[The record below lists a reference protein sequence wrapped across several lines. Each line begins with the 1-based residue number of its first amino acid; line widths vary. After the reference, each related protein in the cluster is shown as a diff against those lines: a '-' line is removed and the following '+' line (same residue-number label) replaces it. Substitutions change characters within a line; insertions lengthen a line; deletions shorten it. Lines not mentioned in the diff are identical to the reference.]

1 MGHKE
6 IFMMKILIVDDDH
19 VFRKYLSKAFI
30 RRGYEVKSVESGE
43 DAICLL
49 DSLSSKQD
57 STLPFDAA
65 IVDMNMPG
73 MNGLQVIREL
83 KDVNPSIVSI
93 ILTGYG
99 SISTAVDSI
108 KLGAYHYLTKPC
120 NILALEK
127 VMTDAYREKNRV
139 YEPSQDIYQGIVG
152 KSPQIQKVIS
162 TIKKVKDSSLP
173 VFIYGESGT
182 GKELVAMAL
191 HFDSIRKESPFIPI
205 NCALLKPD
213 LLENELFGHVKGAF
227 TGASDVKD
235 GLIALVDGGTLFID
249 EIADMNP
256 AVQAGLLRFIETG
269 IFRPLGSVKERK
281 VNVRIV
287 TAINKD
293 IEAEVKAGRF
303 RHDLYYRLKGCRID
317 IPPIRE
323 RKEDIPELV
332 NYFLSSKSDDRN
344 PKSKIHITPASMD
357 ILLSH
362 PWYGNVRELF
372 HFLETALVL
381 SENNTVSKYLINSLL
396 SRSQEKLLHR
406 GQDLSSASLEF
417 SEIKHIKEQLEA
429 CQWNISRTAKS
440 LGIDRRTLQRKMIRY
455 NIKKLNSK
463 TP

>member
-1 MGHKE
+1 
-6 IFMMKILIVDDDH
+6 MMKILIVDDDQI
-19 VFRKYLSKAFI
+19 FRKYLSKALV
-30 RRGYEVKSVESGE
+30 RRGYEVESVESGE
-43 DAICLL
+43 IAIRLVDTL
-49 DSLSSKQD
+49 RSLQD
-57 STLPFDAA
+57 SERPFDAA

-83 KDVNPSIVSI
+83 KDVNPSIISI

-108 KLGAYHYLTKPC
+108 KFGAYHYQTKPC
-120 NILALEK
+120 NISTLEK
-127 VMTDAYREKNRV
+127 ILTDAYREKNRAH
-139 YEPSQDIYQGIVG
+139 EPFQNIYQGIVG
-152 KSPQIQKVIS
+152 KSPKIQNVIS
-162 TIKKVKDSSLP
+162 TIRKVKDSSLP
-173 VFIYGESGT
+173 VLIYGESGT
-182 GKELVAMAL
+182 GKELVARAL
-191 HFDSIRKESPFIPI
+191 HFDSVKKDGPFIPI
-205 NCALLKPD
+205 NCALLKAD

-227 TGASDVKD
+227 TGASDIKE
-235 GLIALVDGGTLFID
+235 GLISVADGGTLFID

-256 AVQAGLLRFIETG
+256 AVQSGLLRFIETG

-332 NYFLSSKSDDRN
+332 NYFLNSKSDNRN
-344 PKSKIHITPASMD
+344 LKSKTHITPAAMD

-396 SRSQEKLLHR
+396 SRSPEQSRREEKLLHR

-417 SEIKHIKEQLEA
+417 SEINHIKEQLEA
-429 CQWNISRTAKS
+429 CRWNISRTAKS

-455 NIKKLNSK
+455 NIKKVKELRS
-463 TP
+463 

>member
-1 MGHKE
+1 MNSSE
-6 IFMMKILIVDDDH
+6 SELNRNMKVLIVDDDQI
-19 VFRKYLSKAFI
+19 FRKHLSKALL
-30 RRGYEVKSVESGE
+30 RRGYDVESVESGE
-43 DAICLL
+43 DAV
-49 DSLSSKQD
+49 SLVAH
-57 STLPFDAA
+57 TLRSERPIDAA

-73 MNGLQVIREL
+73 MNGLQVVREL

-108 KLGAYHYLTKPC
+108 KLGAYHYQTKPC
-120 NILALEK
+120 NISILEK
-127 VMTDAYREKNRV
+127 ILTDAYQERKRIHGPLQNV
-139 YEPSQDIYQGIVG
+139 YQGIVG
-152 KSPQIQKVIS
+152 KSHQIQKVIS
-162 TIKKVKDSSLP
+162 TIRKVKDSSLP
-173 VFIYGESGT
+173 VLICGESGT
-182 GKELVAMAL
+182 GKELVARAL
-191 HFDSIRKESPFIPI
+191 HFDSVKKDGPFIPI
-205 NCALLKPD
+205 NCALLKHD

-227 TGASDVKD
+227 TGASDIKE
-235 GLIALVDGGTLFID
+235 GLIAIADGGTLFID

-256 AVQAGLLRFIETG
+256 AVQAGLLRFIDTG

-303 RHDLYYRLKGCRID
+303 RHDLYYRLKGCKID

-332 NYFLSSKSDDRN
+332 NYFLSSKSGDRN
-344 PKSKIHITPASMD
+344 LKSKIHITPAAMD

-417 SEIKHIKEQLEA
+417 SEIEHIKEQLEA
-429 CQWNISRTAKS
+429 CQRNISRTAKS
-440 LGIDRRTLQRKMIRY
+440 LGIDRRTLQRKI
-455 NIKKLNSK
+455 IKYHLNK
-463 TP
+463 TNP

>member
-1 MGHKE
+1 MNSKSE
-6 IFMMKILIVDDDH
+6 LNRNIKVLIVDDDQI
-19 VFRKYLSKAFI
+19 FRKHLSKALL
-30 RRGYEVKSVESGE
+30 RRGYDVESVESGE
-43 DAICLL
+43 DAV
-49 DSLSSKQD
+49 SLVTH
-57 STLPFDAA
+57 TLRSERPIDAA

-73 MNGLQVIREL
+73 MNGLQVVREL

-108 KLGAYHYLTKPC
+108 KLGAYHYQTKPC
-120 NILALEK
+120 NISILEK
-127 VMTDAYREKNRV
+127 ILTDAYQERKRIH
-139 YEPSQDIYQGIVG
+139 EPLQNVYQGIVG
-152 KSPQIQKVIS
+152 KSPKIQKIIS
-162 TIKKVKDSSLP
+162 TIRKVKDSSLP
-173 VFIYGESGT
+173 VLIYGESGT
-182 GKELVAMAL
+182 GKELVARAL
-191 HFDSIRKESPFIPI
+191 HFDSNRKDGPFIPI
-205 NCALLKPD
+205 NCALLKHD

-227 TGASDVKD
+227 TGASDIKE
-235 GLIALVDGGTLFID
+235 GLIAVADGGTLFID

-357 ILLSH
+357 ILISH

-429 CQWNISRTAKS
+429 CHRNISRTAKS